1 MHGFSKDL
9 VGLQGYREGMDM
21 KMEAAIYRFGSRVAC
36 VLPPRRNT
44 LKEFVSY

>member
-1 MHGFSKDL
+1 MHRFSKDP

-21 KMEAAIYRFGSRVAC
+21 KMEAAIYCFGFRVAC

-44 LKEFVSY
+44 LKEYGSY